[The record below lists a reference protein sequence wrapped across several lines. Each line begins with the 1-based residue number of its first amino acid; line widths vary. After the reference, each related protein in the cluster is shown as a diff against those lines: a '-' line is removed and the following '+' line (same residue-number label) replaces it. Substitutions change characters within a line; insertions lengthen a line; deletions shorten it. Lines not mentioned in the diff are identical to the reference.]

1 MKRQTIDFRPLPYPQ
16 TRETAQAYFIRH
28 GISKTEWA
36 RHFGL
41 PRTVVEHLLGG
52 KLKGRRGTA
61 HAAAV
66 KLGLKPEPGEAV

>member
-1 MKRQTIDFRPLPYPQ
+1 MKRQTVDFRPLSYPQ
-16 TRETAQAYFIRH
+16 TLESAREYFIRH
-28 GISKTEWA
+28 GINRTEWA